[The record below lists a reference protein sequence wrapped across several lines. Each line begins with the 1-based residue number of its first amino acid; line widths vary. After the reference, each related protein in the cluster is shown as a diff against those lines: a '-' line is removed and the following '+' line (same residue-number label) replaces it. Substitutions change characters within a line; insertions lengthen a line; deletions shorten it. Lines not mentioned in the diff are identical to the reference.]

1 MKRHV
6 RTLMTYIASG
16 RLIYAAAVLCAVTL
30 QCAPPPPP
38 TPTPV
43 SPLGGTHD
51 RSNTEKRIA
60 IVKYNVALKVR
71 YI

>member
-30 QCAPPPPP
+30 QCAPPPPQP
-38 TPTPV
+38 QPQPV
-43 SPLGGTHD
+43 AP
-51 RSNTEKRIA
+51 
-60 IVKYNVALKVR
+60 ALQLVT
-71 YI
+71 